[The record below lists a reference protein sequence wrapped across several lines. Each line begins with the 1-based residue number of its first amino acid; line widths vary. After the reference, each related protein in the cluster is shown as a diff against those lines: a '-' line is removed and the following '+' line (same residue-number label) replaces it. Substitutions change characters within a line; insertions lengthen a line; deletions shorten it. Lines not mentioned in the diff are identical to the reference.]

1 MTAGATWHGVRGSCQ
16 NAAAVS
22 DLERRLAAYLAP
34 RLPGAS
40 HLEVSGLAR
49 IHGGAS
55 RETSRFVLRFERD
68 GEAVERRLIL
78 RRDPPGSLIE
88 TDRRVE
94 FAAYRAFRG
103 SAVPVPEA
111 LWLEED
117 PAPLDHPFFIMEE
130 LSGFESSFQ
139 VLLTPPFLALRPKLG
154 RRKWEILGEIAKA
167 DPDKLGLVGLM
178 PPVALDQCG
187 QRELAYWERVLD
199 EDEQEPQPVTRAV
212 IRWLRRNPPPPAQKL
227 SVVHADY
234 RTGNFL
240 FDAEGEIRA
249 VLDWEM
255 AHLGDPLED
264 LAWGIN
270 PVWQWSRDGLAG
282 SLLPKPDAVRIW
294 EEASGL
300 RADPDALRWWELF
313 SCVKG
318 QGIWVSGG
326 REYQDGTNHDPVLG
340 LSAWMMGNAQ
350 DRAALALLGHL
361 P

>member
-1 MTAGATWHGVRGSCQ
+1 MARPGRSVPEWW
-16 NAAAVS
+16 AVA
-22 DLERRLAAYLAP
+22 DLETRLAAYLAT
-34 RLPGAS
+34 RLRGVRG
-40 HLEVSGLAR
+40 LRVSGLER

-55 RETSRFVLRFERD
+55 RETSRFVLHYDLD
-68 GEAVERRLIL
+68 GGPVERRLIL

-94 FAAYRAFRG
+94 YAAYRAFHG
-103 SAVPVPEA
+103 STVPVPEA

-117 PAPLDHPFFIMEE
+117 PAALDHPFFIMEE
-130 LSGFESSFQ
+130 LSGFESAAQ
-139 VLLTPPFLALRPKLG
+139 ALLAPPYLEQRSRIG
-154 RRKWEILGEIAKA
+154 QRKWTILGEIAKA
-167 DPDKLGLVGLM
+167 DPEKLGLLDVLA
-178 PPVALDQCG
+178 PVAPEACW
-187 QRELAYWERVLD
+187 QRELAHWERVLD
-199 EDEQEPQPVTRAV
+199 EDELEPQPVTRAV
-212 IRWLRRNPPPPAQKL
+212 IRWLRRNPPPPAQRI

-240 FDAEGEIRA
+240 FDRDGEIRA
-249 VLDWEM
+249 ILDWEM

-282 SLLPKPDAVRIW
+282 SLLPKAEAIRIW
-294 EEASGL
+294 EAASGL
-300 RADPDALRWWELF
+300 AADPRALHWWELF

-326 REYQDGTNHDPVLG
+326 REFQAGANHDPVLC
-340 LSAWMMGNAQ
+340 LSSWMMGNSQ
-350 DRAALALLGHL
+350 DRAALALLGQL

>member
-1 MTAGATWHGVRGSCQ
+1 
-16 NAAAVS
+16 VS
-22 DLERRLAAYLAP
+22 DLERRLAAYLAA
-34 RLPGAS
+34 RLPGARNV
-40 HLEVSGLAR
+40 EVSDLAR
-49 IHGGAS
+49 IPGGAS

-68 GEAVERRLIL
+68 GETVERRLIL

-94 FAAYRAFRG
+94 FAAYRAFQG
-103 SAVPVPEA
+103 STVPVPEA

-117 PAPLDHPFFIMEE
+117 SAPLDYPFFVMEE
-130 LSGFESSFQ
+130 LTGLESSFQ
-139 VLLTPPFLALRPKLG
+139 VLLTPPFQPLRPKLG

-167 DPDKLGLVGLM
+167 DPEKLGLVGLM
-178 PPVALDQCG
+178 APVALDQCW

-199 EDEQEPQPVTRAV
+199 EDQLEPQPVTRAV

-282 SLLPKPDAVRIW
+282 SLLPKSEAIRIW
-294 EEASGL
+294 ERASGL
-300 RADPDALRWWELF
+300 RADPDALLWWELF

-326 REYQDGTNHDPVLG
+326 HEFQQGSNHDPVLG

-361 P
+361 GASRAEPGAQ

>member
-1 MTAGATWHGVRGSCQ
+1 
-16 NAAAVS
+16 VS
-22 DLERRLAAYLAP
+22 DLERRLAAYLAS
-34 RLPGAS
+34 RLPGARAV
-40 HLEVSGLAR
+40 EVSGLAR

-68 GEAVERRLIL
+68 GDIVERRLIL

-94 FAAYRAFRG
+94 FAAYRAFYG

-130 LSGFESSFQ
+130 LTGLESSFQ
-139 VLLTPPFLALRPKLG
+139 ALLAPPFLAQRPKLG
-154 RRKWEILGEIAKA
+154 RRKWTILGEIAKA
-167 DPDKLGLVGLM
+167 DPEKLGLVGLM
-178 PPVALDQCG
+178 PPVALDQCW
-187 QRELAYWERVLD
+187 QRELAHWERVLD
-199 EDEQEPQPVTRAV
+199 EDELEPQPITRAV

-240 FDAEGEIRA
+240 FDAEGEIHA

-282 SLLPKPDAVRIW
+282 SLLPKGEAIRIW
-294 EEASGL
+294 AESSGL
-300 RADPDALRWWELF
+300 SAQPDALLWWELF

-326 REYQDGTNHDPVLG
+326 REYQTGANHDPVLG

-350 DRAALALLGHL
+350 DRAALALLGRL
-361 P
+361 G